1 MDTTKRRFNV
11 IDLILVLLLI
21 AAIGSV
27 VTKIMYPDLFKTR
40 SEAVTVS
47 CVLKTDLKSSPYVGS
62 LNVGDSLYMGTD
74 VYFGTVTALSSSK
87 ENVLV
92 AQNSAYLSE
101 EEPVYEE
108 VITYNVT
115 VVTKLEISGGSYVL
129 SDNTAVVAGSD
140 IELNTKDTVFNFTI
154 ERAIATSEQQNP

>member
-47 CVLKTDLKSSPYVGS
+47 CVLKTDIKESPYVGS

-74 VYFGTVTALSSSK
+74 VFFGTVTAISSSK
-87 ENVLV
+87 ESVLI
-92 AQNSAYLSE
+92 E
-101 EEPVYEE
+101 EGENGEGNIYEE
-108 VITYNVT
+108 KISYTVT
-115 VVTKLEISGGSYVL
+115 AVAKLEISGGSYVL
-129 SDNTAVVAGSD
+129 SDNTQIVAGSN
-140 IELNTKDTVFNFTI
+140 IELNTKDTVFEFTI